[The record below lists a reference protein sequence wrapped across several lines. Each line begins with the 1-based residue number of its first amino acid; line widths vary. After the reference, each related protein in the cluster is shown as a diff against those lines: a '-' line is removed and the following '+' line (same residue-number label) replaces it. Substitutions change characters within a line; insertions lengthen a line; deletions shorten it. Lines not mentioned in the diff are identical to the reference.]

1 MDVSGNSLSSNYMKE
16 CKWLNA
22 QLNCKL
28 KNLPVHHINW
38 LRAKAAF
45 NQVTEE
51 NTLVQYEMKWT
62 TAYFKHQA
70 VEWQKR
76 KEDVT
81 SLGHKT
87 YAAKQEVMWK
97 DFADRARSSFSKM
110 GVNTD

>member
-1 MDVSGNSLSSNYMKE
+1 LK
-16 CKWLNA
+16 A

-28 KNLPVHHINW
+28 KNLPVHCVNW

-45 NQVTEE
+45 DWATEE
-51 NTLVQYEMKWT
+51 NSLVWYEMKWT

-70 VEWQKR
+70 AKWQNR

-81 SLGHKT
+81 SLGHKM
-87 YAAKQEVMWK
+87 YAAKQEAMWK
-97 DFADRARSSFSKM
+97 DFANRARSLFSKM